1 MFNQL
6 PCLDIVKLEPVEI
19 RLRLVWREELVEV
32 GGVVRVEVIGH
43 HPDIEC
49 IRVVVICKFDHSVN
63 PLLGAP
69 SVRDIDGYP
78 PRQRFRGKVEFLFV
92 VTFVVTVNT
101 CDPLPAELG
110 AGRAYSLGGFCL
122 TRRNR

>member
-1 MFNQL
+1 
-6 PCLDIVKLEPVEI
+6 V
-19 RLRLVWREELVEV
+19 LR
-32 GGVVRVEVIGH
+32 VIGH

-78 PRQRFRGKVEFLFV
+78 PRQRFRGKVGV
-92 VTFVVTVNT
+92 SVCRYVCSDCQYVR
-101 CDPLPAELG
+101 PAP
-110 AGRAYSLGGFCL
+110 GRTGGRVALIASEDFA
-122 TRRNR
+122 